1 MTLRTRL
8 GEEKVQMQRQV
19 KELEEKIQAERSIRV
34 AADRK
39 EKLKELH
46 DLLEEEKALD
56 KELTDLKGNDP
67 EAVIRIEKQCKINL
81 DAANR
86 WTENL
91 YSLKSFLV
99 KKKGMSSKDAAK
111 FLHLDADFDYLEDK

>member
-1 MTLRTRL
+1 M
-8 GEEKVQMQRQV
+8 
-19 KELEEKIQAERSIRV
+19 KELEEKIQAERSVRV
-34 AADRK
+34 APDRR

-111 FLHLDADFDYLEDK
+111 FLHLDTDFDYLEDK